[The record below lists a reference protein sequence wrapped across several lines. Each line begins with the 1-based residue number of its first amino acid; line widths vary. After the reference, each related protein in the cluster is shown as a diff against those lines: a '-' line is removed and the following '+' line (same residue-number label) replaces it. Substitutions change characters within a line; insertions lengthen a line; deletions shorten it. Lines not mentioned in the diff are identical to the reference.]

1 MSEEGGVRSDGLAC
15 LRENLIPMPT
25 FSRSHALTLSHALT
39 SSVPR
44 SYALTS

>member
-25 FSRSHALTLSHALT
+25 FSRSHALT

>member
-25 FSRSHALTLSHALT
+25 FFTLSLFLTRSLLLSLALLALT
-39 SSVPR
+39 R
-44 SYALTS
+44 

>member
-25 FSRSHALTLSHALT
+25 FFTLSRSHALT